1 MHPAI
6 FLDRDG
12 VVIEN
17 RDSYVRSWA
26 DVQFIPEALKALVE
40 AHNCEYKF
48 VIVTNQSAVGR
59 GIISYETARMINQR
73 VVEQIEKCGGRIE
86 GVFMCPHAPDQGC
99 ACRKPEPGL
108 ILQAA
113 NELGLD
119 LKRSIMIGDAI
130 SDLKAGKAAGTVV
143 QILVKTGRGFSQSR
157 LPDAGKLGP
166 FLIYENLAQAL
177 RDVLSSDPPHSH

>member
-17 RDSYVRSWA
+17 RDSYIRSWA
-26 DVQFIPEALKALVE
+26 DVQFIPEALKALAD

-59 GIISYETARMINQR
+59 GIISYEIASAINQQ

-86 GVFMCPHAPDQGC
+86 GVYMCPHAPDEGC

-108 ILQAA
+108 LLQAA
-113 NELGLD
+113 QELGLD
-119 LKRSIMIGDAI
+119 LKRSIIIGDAI
-130 SDLKAGKAAGTVV
+130 SDLMAGRSAGTAV
-143 QILVKTGRGFSQSR
+143 QILVKTGRGLSQSR
-157 LPDAGKLGP
+157 LPDVDKLAP
-166 FLIYENLAQAL
+166 FLFYENLALAL
-177 RDVLSSDPPHSH
+177 RDVLSSTPTHPH